1 MRIFVTGESDRITL
15 DITEGDTVEQVREI
29 IRDVMSLGPD
39 EGPEGSEV
47 AYELYKLS

>member
-1 MRIFVTGESDRITL
+1 MRIFVTGELDRITL

-47 AYELYKLS
+47 AYELFQLF